1 VTDDSRPA
9 PHAHHLRVQRTARYY
24 TLGGASP
31 ALSAIWFLLHGYGQL
46 AGTFIRYFS
55 DLASDD
61 SLLVA
66 PEAMNRFY
74 LASSE
79 KATGAERPVGASWMT
94 REDRASEIAD
104 YVEYLDALYDAVSE
118 SASGAPP
125 AINVISPII
134 LGAPNHQYQDFAMT
148 DFVTAASDSCSLGLG
163 IADVVITQITSD
175 EVENGCGDGNTL
187 DDIVIGANCRTAQL
201 RVERSGCG
209 NGRVYT
215 VFLHVTDLAGNR
227 TATTVQVL
235 VPPNNSSN
243 AAVDDGPNYTVVSTC
258 P

>member
-1 VTDDSRPA
+1 MTDDSRPA

-31 ALSAIWFLLHGYGQL
+31 TLSAIWFLLHGYGQL

-118 SASGAPP
+118 SAGGALPP
-125 AINVISPII
+125 INVIGFSQGGATATRWVTHGRARISRLI
-134 LGAPNHQYQDFAMT
+134 LWG
-148 DFVTAASDSCSLGLG
+148 SLLPP
-163 IADVVITQITSD
+163 
-175 EVENGCGDGNTL
+175 E
-187 DDIVIGANCRTAQL
+187 
-201 RVERSGCG
+201 
-209 NGRVYT
+209 
-215 VFLHVTDLAGNR
+215 TDLSAGHALRRARLTLVVGNQDQYIDDAAW
-227 TATTVQVL
+227 ATERARLDAAKVPYDAIRFDGGHVVRRGVFPQL
-235 VPPNNSSN
+235 VDASGAS
-243 AAVDDGPNYTVVSTC
+243 GR
-258 P
+258 